1 MIEKISFTN
10 VNKKNTLS
18 QVQKTGGNVAQ
29 PSFKGGP
36 VDLLVAG
43 VQQCEKHPMINVSV
57 LDLVTAILPRTYF
70 ETTTGSKKKDEN
82 GKEERKLNINGGF
95 EAFRRESSGLIVNC
109 LIPSFIVI
117 GAAKLLNWPLMG
129 KFNKSNLTTTWAN
142 SDAYDKIKVFYEK
155 ASGANNEDKLYN
167 TFKRM
172 LVSVEGV
179 NGNAETGGM
188 KGFREIFAKNP
199 NAVKDLTDID
209 EILKKIELKPEVD
222 EAFKKLA
229 KASLE
234 KKPELAKEA
243 YKTISEMTHIT
254 ENIRF
259 IGDKKYSSN
268 NLESACRDTVKVLKG
283 VTKEG
288 ITSSNELGKYF
299 AKAKKLVTLKS
310 VAGLGLIIPLAM
322 SMQAINRKITHKLSG
337 QKGAPIYN
345 DENGHKELSKD
356 EKKKLFSQKIVSI
369 GSMVGVAALSMIMDK
384 PSLKMFQFK
393 GLFPTMDQ
401 ARIISTATFA
411 GRMAASEDAND
422 LREATIRDIATFAS
436 FYFLGDYAAK
446 GIATFIEA
454 RDSSAKLINKMKN
467 APKDANIFKKF
478 WNWAKHT
485 SLKSTDE
492 LATAKDKKL
501 RTICQLGNLAFSLI
515 ALGVFIPL
523 YTRTQTNK
531 KRQQELAKSNS
542 ATSNANPS
550 SGADVKSSSGAGIS
564 AGTTSFDGLSN
575 MSKLPKNNP
584 AFKTFLNS

>member
-1 MIEKISFTN
+1 MIEKISLTS
-10 VNKKNTLS
+10 VNKRNTPLSNKNS
-18 QVQKTGGNVAQ
+18 GSSFAQ

-43 VQQCEKHPMINVSV
+43 VQQCEKHPMVNVSV
-57 LDLVTAILPRTYF
+57 LDLATAILPRTYF
-70 ETTTGSKKKDEN
+70 ETTTGSKKIDEN

-155 ASGANNEDKLYN
+155 AGGSNNEDKLYN

-179 NGNAETGGM
+179 NGDAENGGM

-199 NAVKDLTDID
+199 EAVRDLTDID

-222 EAFKKLA
+222 DAFKKLA

-234 KKPELAKEA
+234 KEPELAKKA

-259 IGDKKYSSN
+259 IGDNKYSSN

-288 ITSSNELGKYF
+288 ITSSDELGKYF
-299 AKAKKLVTLKS
+299 AKAKKLVTIKS

-345 DENGHKELSKD
+345 DGEGHKTLTKE
-356 EKKKLFSQKIVSI
+356 EKSNLLKQKFVSI
-369 GSMVGVAALSMIMDK
+369 GSMIGVAALSMIMDK

-446 GIATFIEA
+446 GIATFIES
-454 RDSSAKLINKMKN
+454 RDKGAKLINRMKN
-467 APKDANIFKKF
+467 APKDANVFKKF

-531 KRQQELAKSNS
+531 KRQQQLAKLNS
-542 ATSNANPS
+542 ANSNADTAAASTSAN
-550 SGADVKSSSGAGIS
+550 GAGKS
-564 AGTTSFDGLSN
+564 AVATSFGENSSTSLN
-575 MSKLPKNNP
+575 LPKTN
-584 AFKTFLNS
+584 KTFETFFKS